1 VQRLP
6 VSFLVEPLAMPPN
19 MTEMLAPSY
28 GSPDLAAFKM
38 PVLKPLFDQSNAL
51 KISDAIRIPR
61 MPASRELPSRVC
73 TLRATLGRHSGHH

>member
-1 VQRLP
+1 
-6 VSFLVEPLAMPPN
+6 

-51 KISDAIRIPR
+51 KISDAIRIAR
-61 MPASRELPSRVC
+61 MASRELPSRVC
-73 TLRATLGRHSGHH
+73 LSG